1 MSEALLSV
9 KRLKVSYGGIH
20 AVKGIDFTVNAGEQ
34 VTLIGANGAG
44 KTSSLR
50 ALTGLQPFEGDILFD
65 GRSIRGMAPHRLL
78 QQGLVMVPEGRG
90 IFTRLTVREN
100 LQLGAYARRDKPA
113 VRHDFERVCAT
124 FPRLNERLN
133 QPAGLLSGGEQQ
145 MVAMGRA
152 LLSRPRLLILDEPSM
167 GLAPIVVEAIFSVI
181 KQLARDGVTI
191 SPIRAPPWPSRSVWS
206 TKASP
211 AWSATGTP
219 APASRRRASITMPAS
234 PRWRRSPPATAT
246 RNKALTPA
254 SA

>member
-65 GRSIRGMAPHRLL
+65 GRSIRGMPPHRLL

-100 LQLGAYARRDKPA
+100 LQLGAYARRDASA
-113 VRHDFERVCAT
+113 VRQDFERVCAT
-124 FPRLNERLN
+124 FPRLSERLH

-167 GLAPIVVEAIFSVI
+167 GLAPIVVEVIFSVI
-181 KQLARDGVTI
+181 KQLARDGVTLLLVEQNARLALA
-191 SPIRAPPWPSRSVWS
+191 STDRAYVLDSGSLSHNGRSADMLDDE
-206 TKASP
+206 KIKQIYL
-211 AWSATGTP
+211 GE
-219 APASRRRASITMPAS
+219 
-234 PRWRRSPPATAT
+234 
-246 RNKALTPA
+246 
-254 SA
+254 

>member
-65 GRSIRGMAPHRLL
+65 GCSIRGAPPHRLL
-78 QQGLVMVPEGRG
+78 QRGLVMVPEGRG

-100 LQLGAYARRDKPA
+100 LQLGAYARRDKSA
-113 VRHDFERVCAT
+113 VRQDFERVCAT
-124 FPRLNERLN
+124 FPRLSERLH

-167 GLAPIVVEAIFSVI
+167 GLAPIVVEAIFTVI
-181 KQLARDGVTI
+181 KQLARDGVTLLLVEQNARLALE
-191 SPIRAPPWPSRSVWS
+191 STDRAYVLDSGSLSHSGRSAEMLDDE
-206 TKASP
+206 KIKQIYL
-211 AWSATGTP
+211 GE
-219 APASRRRASITMPAS
+219 
-234 PRWRRSPPATAT
+234 
-246 RNKALTPA
+246 
-254 SA
+254 